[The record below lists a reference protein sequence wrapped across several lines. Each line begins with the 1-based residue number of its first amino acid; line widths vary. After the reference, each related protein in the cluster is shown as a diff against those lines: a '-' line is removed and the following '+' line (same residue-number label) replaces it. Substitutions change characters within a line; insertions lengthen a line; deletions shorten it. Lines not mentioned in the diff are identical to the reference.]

1 MTLNDKCMISYRE
14 LILKSGSVK
23 LQVYG
28 KKPSQ
33 TPTFERLIFF
43 FRRQSRTSI
52 KQIIFKKYCFNA
64 NNHHNNLHILYQEAM
79 KVNIYEMMNLTKTF
93 GSVQAMFYSTTE
105 RIALGNT

>member
-1 MTLNDKCMISYRE
+1 MHE
-14 LILKSGSVK
+14 K
-23 LQVYG
+23 LQGINIKKGRCRIEVYE
-28 KKPSQ
+28 KKPFQ

-43 FRRQSRTSI
+43 FARQSRPSI
-52 KQIIFKKYCFNA
+52 KQIIFQKYCFNA
-64 NNHHNNLHILYQEAM
+64 TNHHNNFHILYQEAM